1 MTEQAKRAH
10 TRIQFLLVGPL
21 LKANG
26 RTYDIVDLS
35 QGGVRFK
42 MAKNPA
48 PSVGAMLRGTI
59 VFRPGKTV
67 DIAGRVLR
75 VSREH
80 AAAKLDVGVPFQTI
94 LAERHYPPRRRTGM
108 LW

>member
-1 MTEQAKRAH
+1 VTEQAKRAH
-10 TRIQFLLVGPL
+10 TRIQFSLAGPL

-35 QGGVRFK
+35 QGGIRFR

-48 PSVGAMLRGTI
+48 PAVGARLRGTI
-59 VFRPGKTV
+59 VFRPGKAV
-67 DIAGRVLR
+67 DIAGKVLR

-80 AAAKLDVGVPFQTI
+80 AAAQLDIGVPFQTI